1 MPEIKNTFLKSK
13 MNKDLDARIIP
24 NGEYRDGQNISIS
37 SSEGASVGALE
48 NIRGNKLLTNFGL
61 TDYNLEVIG
70 NYVDTAN
77 NRIFFFITNF
87 SDSSTNS
94 LRNLSRQS
102 ANAGGSGDYTNF
114 VRFGANNYIAY
125 CEFPSESNENINS
138 SNIKFKI
145 IVSGTFLNFSK
156 THPILGVNL
165 IENLLF
171 WTDNRNQP
179 RKINVETAIANPLTY
194 YTHEDHISVA
204 KYAPYNSISFL
215 DNVNGT
221 IKSTLKNEVDEWLPP
236 FFGAPGQVP
245 INQSH
250 DFLIFN
256 SSSSYTDIA
265 AHLGSG
271 VPSIDIRVRNM
282 NDEENA
288 YALVQNID
296 ISTTPDK
303 VFLKTIDGVTITD
316 ISTQLGW
323 GDSGV
328 YMFQIKNPDYRS
340 SFNGDKDLLKEKFV
354 RFSYRFKY
362 DDDEYS
368 LTAPFTQH
376 AFIPEQYGY
385 FTQLDDE
392 KTKES
397 SIVDFMENQITT
409 AGLVIDLPYS
419 VTEIED
425 KLKLKEI
432 QLLYKT
438 SDEENLKVI
447 ADVSVK
453 NLKSTVATVSVKQ
466 AGGNYTAGTYNNVVL
481 DSNGAV
487 KGTITVNGAGRVT
500 SAVITSSNSDYSI
513 GQEFNVPALGGP
525 PTGSGAI
532 LTVTSLGS
540 KYVYNYTSQKPTKV
554 LPEKEIVRVSDIVP
568 MRAASQE
575 AVGNRII
582 YGNFLQNNKSLE
594 KLDYSLAKVNKG
606 DSTSNINKEFLNHTL
621 KQGRSYQVGVV
632 LQDRYGRSSN
642 VIINDASNSSTN
654 LTSTIFSSYTNG
666 GTNPLTWPGD
676 SLQVSFNEP
685 IPTEKKDDYNGVW
698 IENENPLGW
707 YTYKVVVQQ
716 KEQDYYNVYTPGA
729 LTGNVIYTGAYD
741 EAASTATPL
750 TYSEDSSVSHIALF
764 NDNIN
769 KIPRE
774 LKEVGPSDDI
784 YSSNTVLFNRVKQL
798 NYSTTSGFAFVNQQ
812 NSSPK
817 KIEVTNIKPFIEM
830 GDWTTKK
837 NLNLHYLNATSN
849 THSQY
854 PDPTYIYPGPEGNVD
869 PLYLNNNKN
878 PLVATLKTKNR
889 LGFKGVDQ
897 GSATFKFAKN
907 LMVFETKPFKSAL
920 DIYYETSTS
929 GKIQELNESI
939 ANSITDFDS
948 KAPNDISDFLTDGFL
963 ETATVGSTVTN
974 VFQIINSNSTP
985 VQDISANITIEE
997 VKNGNGA
1004 VVTSPFNISQ
1014 VSAPSAP
1021 STPATF
1027 KLVAATRIV
1036 FDANSDVENS
1046 YTIKFRLHV
1055 DGFPDV
1061 LVDKDVDLTNIQ
1073 PKIYRISTTP
1083 DQQTYPGIYGSLIE
1097 NTGIQPFLN
1106 TNGVPANY
1114 LTDLDANNPQ
1124 PFNPSVSW
1132 SGEYA
1137 IVVATRDDVNLST
1150 DNVNFK
1156 HSIADIS
1163 HTSNGYDPLSLPY
1176 NENNFNRFPVSS
1188 TPRLQGLT
1196 YRIKSAIRYDAYAYS
1211 FNITSIGATIT
1222 RYLSVVDAQNTA
1234 VNKVSNFI
1242 IDTNSNTGQATLSFT
1257 IPGGGKISKSELPD
1271 NYPGQNQYKGS
1282 WLYDVI
1288 IDVSDASGSTGFLRS
1303 NEYHVQFLIKK

>member
-125 CEFPSESNENINS
+125 CEFPPESNENINS
-138 SNIKFKI
+138 SNIKFKV

-215 DNVNGT
+215 DNVNGA

-236 FFGAPGQVP
+236 FFGAPGQVL
-245 INQSH
+245 NQAH
-250 DFLIFN
+250 DVLVFN

-271 VPSIDIRVRNM
+271 VPSVDIRVRNM
-282 NDEENA
+282 NDEENV

-296 ISTTPDK
+296 TSPTPDK
-303 VFLKTIDGVTITD
+303 VFLKTVDGVTVTD
-316 ISTQLGW
+316 IPTQLGW

-376 AFIPEQYGY
+376 AFVPEQYGY

-453 NLKSTVATVSVKQ
+453 NLKSTVATVSIKQ
-466 AGGNYTAGTYNNVVL
+466 AGSNYTAGTYNNVVL

-666 GTNPLTWPGD
+666 GTNPLTWPGN

-685 IPTEKKDDYNGVW
+685 IPTEKKDDYNGTW

-741 EAASTATPL
+741 EATSTATPL

-784 YSSNTVLFNRVKQL
+784 YSSSTVLFNRVKQL

-849 THSQY
+849 NHSQY

-948 KAPNDISDFLTDGFL
+948 KAPNDTSGLITDGFL
-963 ETATVGSTVTN
+963 ETANVGSTVTN

-997 VKNGNGA
+997 VKNGNGT

-1036 FDANSDVENS
+1036 FDADSDVENS

-1061 LVDKDVDLTNIQ
+1061 LVDKVVKLTNIQ
-1073 PKIYRISTTP
+1073 PKIYRISKTVS
-1083 DQQTYPGIYGSLIE
+1083 QQTYPGIYGSLIE

-1137 IVVATRDDVNLST
+1137 ISVVTRSGVNLST
-1150 DNVNFK
+1150 DSGNFK
-1156 HSIADIS
+1156 FPVADIS

-1211 FNITSIGATIT
+1211 FNITSIGAAIT
-1222 RYLSVVDAQNTA
+1222 RYFSVVDAQDTA

-1303 NEYHVQFLIKK
+1303 NEYHVQFLIQK

>member
-13 MNKDLDARIIP
+13 MNKDLDARLIP
-24 NGEYRDGQNISIS
+24 NGEYRDGQNISVS
-37 SSEGASVGALE
+37 SSEGSSVGALE

-61 TDYNLEVIG
+61 TDFNLEVIG

-94 LRNLSRQS
+94 LRNLSKQS
-102 ANAGGSGDYTNF
+102 ANAVGSGDYTNF

-138 SNIKFKI
+138 SNIKFKV

-165 IENLLF
+165 VEDLLF

-179 RKINVETAIANPLTY
+179 RKINVKTAIANPIIY

-204 KYAPYNSISFL
+204 KYAPYSSISFL
-215 DNVNGT
+215 DTVNGT

-282 NDEENA
+282 NDEENV

-303 VFLKTIDGVTITD
+303 VFLKTIDGVTVTD

-376 AFIPEQYGY
+376 AFVPEQYGY

-392 KTKES
+392 KTKDS

-419 VTEIED
+419 VNEVEN

-447 ADVSVK
+447 ADVNVK
-453 NLKSTVATVSVKQ
+453 NLKSTVASVVIKEV
-466 AGGNYTAGTYNNVVL
+466 GRNYTAGTYNNVNL
-481 DSNGAV
+481 DGLGAV
-487 KGTITVNGAGRVT
+487 RGTIVVSGSGRVS
-500 SAVITSSNSDYSI
+500 SAVITSSNNGYSI
-513 GQEFNVPALGGP
+513 GQELTVPQLGGP
-525 PTGSGAI
+525 PTGEGAI
-532 LTVTSLGS
+532 LTITALGS
-540 KYVYNYTSQKPTKV
+540 RFVYNYTSQKPTKV

-594 KLDYSLAKVNKG
+594 KLDYSLGKVNKG

-621 KQGRSYQVGVV
+621 KQGRSYQVGIV

-676 SLQVSFNEP
+676 SLQISFNEP
-685 IPTEKKDDYNGVW
+685 IPTEKKDDYNGIWV
-698 IENENPLGW
+698 ENENPLGW
-707 YTYKVVVQQ
+707 YTYKIVVQQ
-716 KEQDYYNVYTPGA
+716 KEQDYYNVYTPGT
-729 LTGNVIYTGAYD
+729 LTGNVIYTGAFD
-741 EAASTATPL
+741 TALTPL
-750 TYSEDSSVSHIALF
+750 TYSEDSSISHIALF

-774 LKEVGPSDDI
+774 LQEVGPSDDI
-784 YSSNTVLFNRVKQL
+784 YSSSTVLFNRVKQL

-837 NLNLHYLNATSN
+837 NINLHYSNATSN
-849 THSQY
+849 QHSQY
-854 PDPTYIYPGPEGNVD
+854 PDPTYIYPGPQGNVD

-897 GSATFKFAKN
+897 GSATFKFAKD

-929 GKIQELNESI
+929 GKIQELNQSI

-948 KAPNDISDFLTDGFL
+948 KAPNDTSVVVTDGFL

-974 VFQIINSNSTP
+974 VFQIINSNLTP

-997 VKNGNGA
+997 VKNGNGT
-1004 VVTSPFNISQ
+1004 VVTSPFNVSQ

-1036 FDANSDVENS
+1036 FDADSDVENS

-1073 PKIYRISTTP
+1073 PKIYRISKP
-1083 DQQTYPGIYGSLIE
+1083 VSQQTYPGIYGSLIE

-1106 TNGVPANY
+1106 TNGIPANY

-1124 PFNPSVSW
+1124 PFNPTVSW

-1137 IVVATRDDVNLST
+1137 ISVATRSDVNLST
-1150 DNVNFK
+1150 DGGNFK
-1156 HSIADIS
+1156 LPVADIS

-1176 NENNFNRFPVSS
+1176 DENNFNRFPVSS
-1188 TPRLQGLT
+1188 TLRLQGLT

-1211 FNITSIGATIT
+1211 FNITSIGAAIT

-1234 VNKVSNFI
+1234 VNKVSNFV